1 MNREPLT
8 VRLYREH
15 GPVTPPTVA
24 QEVLFIVQCAT
35 LAGLV
40 SVIAALL
47 CR

>member
-1 MNREPLT
+1 MSREPQT

-15 GPVTPPTVA
+15 VPVTPPTVA
-24 QEVLFIVQCAT
+24 EEVWFIVQCAT